1 MDKPRLRF
9 APSPTGYLHIGGART
24 ALFNWLW
31 ARKTGGTFVLRI
43 EDTDVARN
51 TRESVEAIFTAMKW
65 LGLDWDEGPKDA
77 DDQGGGPNGPY
88 FQSKRLAL
96 YREHADKLIRSG
108 HAYRCYAT
116 KEDIDAARMALPE
129 KLRASFHF
137 QSPWR
142 DKRAELDKP
151 HVVRIKAPSE
161 GEVSFDDLVF
171 GTIKVPAH
179 TLRDEIL
186 IRENGMP
193 LYNFGCVVD
202 DLTMGITHVIR
213 GKDHIINTSPQVLM
227 YRAFGAKLPTFGHL
241 PMLMKNSKE
250 KLSKRDGAVGVG
262 EYEALGYLPDG
273 LLSYLVRFGWSFGDE
288 ELFTKASLAEKFD
301 WDRVSKSDGI
311 YDFKKCK
318 AINQK
323 FIAKLATIDELAKGS
338 IKPLAERGLVVSL
351 SDPRLVESINTVRE
365 RAETLVVMA
374 EAMDFYFRDVPAMD
388 EAAVAKFYKPEVAD
402 TLEKLAEFAATHV
415 VEREARTMSFGEHQ
429 KALEEALRTFVTGLG
444 IEMKAIGQPARVA
457 LTGRGASPDLASVML
472 VLGPS
477 VSARRLRDGAARAR
491 AIEPAAAGA
500 P

>member
-51 TRESVEAIFTAMKW
+51 TRESVEAIFTAMRW

-77 DDQGGGPNGPY
+77 DDNGGGPHGPY
-88 FQSKRLAL
+88 FQSKRLSL
-96 YREHADKLIRSG
+96 YREYAEKLIRG
-108 HAYRCYAT
+108 GQAYRCYAT
-116 KEDIDAARMALPE
+116 KEEIDAARNALPE
-129 KLRASFHF
+129 KQRASFQF
-137 QSPWR
+137 RSPWR
-142 DKRAELDKP
+142 DKREELDKP
-151 HVVRIKAPSE
+151 FVVRIKAPSE

-202 DLTMGITHVIR
+202 DLSMGITHVIR
-213 GKDHIINTSPQVLM
+213 GKDHIINTSPQVLL
-227 YRAFGAKLPTFGHL
+227 YRAFGAKLPVFGHL

-288 ELFTKASLAEKFD
+288 ELFTKSALTEKFD

-338 IKPLAERGLVVSL
+338 IKPLGDRGLAVSEG
-351 SDPRLVESINTVRE
+351 DPRLIEAINTVRE

-374 EAMDFYFRDVPAMD
+374 ESMDFYFRETPAMD
-388 EAAVAKFYKPEVAD
+388 EAAVAKFFKPEVAD
-402 TLEKLAEFAATHV
+402 VLEKLGDFAEKHV
-415 VEREARTMSFGEHQ
+415 VTREARTLSFGEHQ
-429 KALEEALRTFVTGLG
+429 KALEEELRNFVTGLG
-444 IEMKAIGQPARVA
+444 IEMKVVGQPARVA

-472 VLGPS
+472 VLGPAA
-477 VSARRLRDGAARAR
+477 SARRLRDGAARAR
-491 AIEPAAAGA
+491 TMPAGA